1 MTLDQIVTDY
11 IRLYRVTAR
20 SEMQFYEKQRTASSA
35 IQKAAL
41 CVRPDGKRHAHQ
53 CRTPKAV
60 LQEVG
65 NRLHSVE
72 MALKGATDFNALH
85 ELVEHEIG
93 GIRGVG
99 ALTVYD
105 ISQRLG
111 AYFGKSPSLVYLHAG
126 TREGAAVF
134 GIKGNSFL
142 PVRLPRTFSR
152 LTAAEIEDCLCIYKK
167 KLLGARNTSIL
178 STAGQSYTTSASMCL
193 DSGRSRQSGVSSGCK
208 GSALR
213 RAVVY

>member
-1 MTLDQIVTDY
+1 MTLDQIVADY
-11 IRLYRVTAR
+11 IRVYRSAAR
-20 SEMQFYEKQRTASSA
+20 SEMQFYEKQRSASSA
-35 IQKAAL
+35 IQMASL

-65 NRLHSVE
+65 IRLRSVE
-72 MALKGATDFNALH
+72 RGLKSAPDFSALH
-85 ELVEHEIG
+85 GFVEREIG

-105 ISQRLG
+105 VTQRLG
-111 AYFGKSPSLVYLHAG
+111 AYFGKSPTLVYLHTG

-134 GIKGNSFL
+134 GIKGKSF
-142 PVRLPRTFSR
+142 PPTRLPRAFSR

-167 KLLGARNTSIL
+167 QLLSTRNTPTL
-178 STAGQSYTTSASMCL
+178 STAGQFHTTSVSKCL
-193 DSGRSRQSGVSSGCK
+193 DSGQSRRSGVSSECK
-208 GSALR
+208 SSAR
-213 RAVVY
+213 RRVVVC